1 MLNPLPHSFFSPF
14 LFPFCVRKY
23 DTVFFTQFDAITLKK
38 NQTTTSFVLSET
50 NLSMI
55 SMCAPFSLLSS
66 QPLWQK
72 IIFICFSPSVFSLP
86 ARVSFILK
94 VFLHFWYKNGITQ
107 NFSEVWNVGKI
118 PQNLLYMFFKCWLP
132 DLFVKDYVFYRF
144 LCIFILN
151 SAI

>member
-1 MLNPLPHSFFSPF
+1 MLFVPLKAKHWTQRICWTHFLIASFPPFSF
-14 LFPFCVRKY
+14 LFASGNMIQCFSLSL
-23 DTVFFTQFDAITLKK
+23 TQSLKK
-38 NQTTTSFVLSET
+38 KKPNNYFLCSLRNKLEHDFYV
-50 NLSMI
+50 
-55 SMCAPFSLLSS
+55 CALLSS

-86 ARVSFILK
+86 ARVSFTLK

-132 DLFVKDYVFYRF
+132 DLFVKD
-144 LCIFILN
+144 
-151 SAI
+151 